1 MHNIY
6 LHTPVILSMERI
18 GIYFPEE
25 EETLKTHL
33 PEPDKETFDEL
44 KSQYNFTSASAAARY
59 FLKLGMMSTVDNDPR
74 HMAASQTDKEFS
86 PATIREQVPEGAD
99 NAVDMTDEFW
109 EEILRD
115 EMLDIVSEDPEIKQD
130 GFNIYR

>member
-1 MHNIY
+1 
-6 LHTPVILSMERI
+6 MERI
-18 GIYFPEE
+18 HIYLPEE
-25 EETLKTHL
+25 EETLQTQL
-33 PEPDKETFDEL
+33 PEPDKETLDEL
-44 KSQYNFTSASAAARY
+44 KRQYNFASTSAAVRY
-59 FLKLGMMSTVDNDPR
+59 FLNLGMMSTIDNDPR
-74 HMAASQTDKEFS
+74 HIAASQTDKEFS

>member
-1 MHNIY
+1 MEEVGIY
-6 LHTPVILSMERI
+6 L
-18 GIYFPEE
+18 PEE
-25 EETLKTHL
+25 EETITTRL

-44 KSQYNFTSASAAARY
+44 KSKYNFTSASAAARY
-59 FLKLGMMSTVDNDPR
+59 FLRLGMMSTVDNDPR
-74 HMAASQTDKEFS
+74 HMAASQTDEEFS

-115 EMLDIVSEDPEIKQD
+115 EMLEIVTEDPEIKRD
-130 GFNIYR
+130 GYDIYR

>member
-1 MHNIY
+1 
-6 LHTPVILSMERI
+6 MERI
-18 GIYFPEE
+18 HIYLLEE
-25 EETLKTHL
+25 EETLQTQL
-33 PEPDKETFDEL
+33 PEPDKETLDEL
-44 KSQYNFTSASAAARY
+44 KRQYNFASTSAAARY
-59 FLKLGMMSTVDNDPR
+59 FLNLGMMSTIDNDPR
-74 HMAASQTDKEFS
+74 HIAASQTDKEFS